1 MSSIS
6 PTTST
11 STTTGTSSTTSSGS
25 TTSSDTTSPFAP
37 AIQFNGVISGLDTSS
52 IINALMQAY
61 EQPQV
66 DIQNQINSLN
76 TNLNDYQQLSSDFLN
91 LQTAA
96 NNLNVPSDWQVTSA
110 TTSDPSVATAT
121 TTSGATPSTISFNV
135 DQLAQGNVL
144 AGANTLGSLSSTVAS
159 GNFLLSSSASGF
171 GVSSLAGS
179 GLAVGNHSFAVTQA
193 LTGGTATGSSALASS
208 ITIGSSNDTI
218 DATVNGTAES
228 FTIASGTY
236 TPSQLAQAVSTAT
249 STSGT
254 PLLNAQVNTRGQLEV
269 GTSLL
274 GSSASL
280 QITGGS
286 ALSSLGLSTQST
298 ASVGTAGSITLD
310 GTATAIN
317 NVQAGS
323 TTTLTD
329 GTGGTVTMGI
339 GTFGL
344 DKGSFS
350 ASEISAGSGS
360 LSSVV
365 SNINAANAGVTAS
378 AVQVG
383 TNAYIL
389 QLSSNSTGTD
399 GNITVEASPFSA
411 SVGSFNTVTEGQNAL
426 ISVGGSGGYEL
437 SSQTNTVSG
446 VLPGV
451 DINLVSAQA
460 PGSSPITLSVTPD
473 GTKMATQVQALVTA
487 ANTALSDINTYAGYN
502 AATGKGGPLMGNA
515 DLNALTSQILG
526 VIANAVGAN
535 GTTAANAGITLNK
548 NGSIDFNAT
557 TFANAYDA
565 NPSQVASIFTQGGTL
580 NASSNAYSGSVS
592 FSYASN
598 ATQPGSYA
606 VVVSHSA
613 TQAVDTGS
621 VVAGGAITSAETLSF
636 TSGGI
641 TATYAASAGESL
653 ANIAAGINASFASA
667 GLGLAATV
675 NTTSS
680 GSQLVVSSENYGS
693 AQSFT
698 VATSGTTGQLG
709 LTANGTTYTGTDVAG
724 TIDGVAA
731 TGSGQFLTAPLD
743 NPTLAGLSLQIT
755 ATGITSATNLGNFN
769 YTAGIA
775 GGMGIT
781 GYGASD
787 PVTGSL
793 SSTIS
798 SINQQIS
805 SLQQQYNSYTPMIQ
819 NEQQMLQQEFDNM
832 EAQLGTLKNQ
842 GSYLSGEI
850 AQLSTG
856 G

>member
-1 MSSIS
+1 
-6 PTTST
+6 
-11 STTTGTSSTTSSGS
+11 
-25 TTSSDTTSPFAP
+25 
-37 AIQFNGVISGLDTSS
+37 
-52 IINALMQAY
+52 
-61 EQPQV
+61 
-66 DIQNQINSLN
+66 
-76 TNLNDYQQLSSDFLN
+76 
-91 LQTAA
+91 
-96 NNLNVPSDWQVTSA
+96 
-110 TTSDPSVATAT
+110 
-121 TTSGATPSTISFNV
+121 
-135 DQLAQGNVL
+135 
-144 AGANTLGSLSSTVAS
+144 
-159 GNFLLSSSASGF
+159 
-171 GVSSLAGS
+171 
-179 GLAVGNHSFAVTQA
+179 
-193 LTGGTATGSSALASS
+193 
-208 ITIGSSNDTI
+208 
-218 DATVNGTAES
+218 
-228 FTIASGTY
+228 
-236 TPSQLAQAVSTAT
+236 
-249 STSGT
+249 
-254 PLLNAQVNTRGQLEV
+254 
-269 GTSLL
+269 
-274 GSSASL
+274 
-280 QITGGS
+280 
-286 ALSSLGLSTQST
+286 
-298 ASVGTAGSITLD
+298 
-310 GTATAIN
+310 
-317 NVQAGS
+317 
-323 TTTLTD
+323 
-329 GTGGTVTMGI
+329 MGI
-339 GTFGL
+339 GTFGIA
-344 DKGSFS
+344 KGSFS

-365 SNINAANAGVTAS
+365 SNINAANTGVTAS

-383 TNAYIL
+383 TNAYVL

-399 GNITVEASPFSA
+399 GNITVETSPFSA
-411 SVGSFNTVTEGQNAL
+411 SVGGFNTVTAGQNAL

-451 DINLVSAQA
+451 NINLVSAQA

-487 ANTALSDINTYAGYN
+487 ANTALSDINKYAGYN
-502 AATGKGGPLMGNA
+502 NGKGGPLMGNA

-565 NPSQVASIFTQGGTL
+565 NPSQVASVFTQGGTL
-580 NASSNAYSGSVS
+580 NATSNAYSGSVTL
-592 FSYASN
+592 SYAGN
-598 ATQPGSYA
+598 ATQPGSYNI
-606 VVVSHSA
+606 VVSHSA

-621 VVAGGAITSAETLSF
+621 VVASGAVGSAETLSF
-636 TSGGI
+636 TSGGA
-641 TATYAASAGESL
+641 TATYSASAGESL
-653 ANIAAGINASFASA
+653 SSIAAGINASFASA

-680 GSQLVVSSENYGS
+680 GSQLVISSQNYGS
-693 AQSFT
+693 SQSFT

-743 NPTLAGLSLQIT
+743 NPTLAGISLQVT
-755 ATGITSATNLGNFN
+755 ATGITSATDLGNFN

-775 GGMGIT
+775 GGMGTT

-787 PVTGSL
+787 PITGSL

-819 NEQQMLQQEFDNM
+819 NEQQMLQQEFNNM

-850 AQLSTG
+850 AQLPTG

>member
-1 MSSIS
+1 
-6 PTTST
+6 
-11 STTTGTSSTTSSGS
+11 
-25 TTSSDTTSPFAP
+25 
-37 AIQFNGVISGLDTSS
+37 
-52 IINALMQAY
+52 MQAY

-91 LQTAA
+91 LQSAA
-96 NNLNVPSDWQVTSA
+96 NNLNSPSDWQVTSA

-144 AGANTLGSLSSTVAS
+144 AGANTVSSLSSTVAS
-159 GNFLLSSSASGF
+159 GNFLLSSSAAGF

-179 GLAVGNHSFAVTQA
+179 GLAVGNHSFNVTQA
-193 LTGGTATGSSALASS
+193 LTGGTATGSTALASS
-208 ITIGSSNDTI
+208 VTIGSSNDTI
-218 DATVNGTAES
+218 DATVNGTTES

-236 TPSQLAQAVSTAT
+236 TQSQLAQAVSAAT
-249 STSGT
+249 SGSGT
-254 PLLNAQVNTRGQLEV
+254 PLLNAQVNTRGQLQV

-317 NVQAGS
+317 NVQSGS
-323 TTTLTD
+323 TASLTD

-339 GTFGL
+339 GTFGIA
-344 DKGSFS
+344 KGSFS

-365 SNINAANAGVTAS
+365 SNINAANTGVTAS

-399 GNITVEASPFSA
+399 GNITVETSPFSA
-411 SVGSFNTVTEGQNAL
+411 SVGSFNTVTAGQNAL

-473 GTKMATQVQALVTA
+473 GTKMATQVQTLVTA
-487 ANTALSDINTYAGYN
+487 ANTALSDINKYAGYN
-502 AATGKGGPLMGNA
+502 NGKGGPLMGNS

-526 VIANAVGAN
+526 VISNAVGAN

-580 NASSNAYSGSVS
+580 NATSNAYSGSVT

-598 ATQPGSYA
+598 ATQPGSYD

-621 VVAGGAITSAETLSF
+621 VVASGAIGSAETLSF
-636 TSGGI
+636 TSGGA

-653 ANIAAGINASFASA
+653 SSIAAGINASFASA

-680 GSQLVVSSENYGS
+680 GSQLVISSQNYGS
-693 AQSFT
+693 SQSFT

-743 NPTLAGLSLQIT
+743 NPTLAGLSLQVT
-755 ATGITSATNLGNFN
+755 AAGITSATDLGNFN

-775 GGMGIT
+775 GGMGTT

-787 PVTGSL
+787 PVTGTL

-819 NEQQMLQQEFDNM
+819 NEQQMLQQEFNNM

-850 AQLSTG
+850 AQLPTG